1 MSTPK
6 DIIFNNL
13 EFSTS
18 DLFRLTEIQDG
29 GYTTDNEKFLLSL
42 VDKFFLRI
50 AVLKDECAQYK
61 QILND
66 EGLIA

>member
-1 MSTPK
+1 MTIARHIVMN
-6 DIIFNNL
+6 DL

-29 GYTTDNEKFLLSL
+29 GYSTENERFLLGL

-50 AVLKDECAQYK
+50 AHLKDDCATYK
-61 QILND
+61 AILRR
-66 EGLIA
+66 EGLEA

>member
-6 DIIFNNL
+6 NVMFNDL
-13 EFSTS
+13 EFTTA

-50 AVLKDECAQYK
+50 AHLKDDCATYK
-61 QILND
+61 AILRR
-66 EGLIA
+66 EGLEA